1 MFTVMKQ
8 TSGGHGSSL
17 GMLSLDRIGCYLVLE
32 LYFQGVIKSITGETG
47 IVCRIEDESPK
58 TCSNMSIESKIL
70 STKRRNEHE
79 LAS

>member
-32 LYFQGVIKSITGETG
+32 LYFQGVITALVRERMNHMAAVS
-47 IVCRIEDESPK
+47 
-58 TCSNMSIESKIL
+58 
-70 STKRRNEHE
+70 
-79 LAS
+79 